1 MTEVSRVVDAPPQTV
16 FAVLADGWSYGGWVV
31 GSSHIR
37 AVDAGW
43 PAVGSRI
50 HHSVG
55 SWPLQLQDETTVV
68 AVETGV
74 SLSLEA
80 KAWPTGAAAVGLTLV
95 PHDGGTRTLVR
106 MTEHVVRGPAS
117 RCCRRPSRDCCCGR
131 ATPSRWR
138 GWATSP
144 SAAWA
149 RVQP

>member
-37 AVDAGW
+37 AVDADW

-68 AVETGV
+68 AVETGR

-106 MTEHVVRGPAS
+106 MTEHVVRGPAKVLPEAVQGLLLRPRNTES
-117 RCCRRPSRDCCCGR
+117 LARLADLAVGRR
-131 ATPSRWR
+131 
-138 GWATSP
+138 
-144 SAAWA
+144 A
-149 RVQP
+149 RVEP

>member
-106 MTEHVVRGPAS
+106 MTEHVVRGPAKVLPEAVQGLLLRPRNAES
-117 RCCRRPSRDCCCGR
+117 LARLGDLAVGRR
-131 ATPSRWR
+131 
-138 GWATSP
+138 
-144 SAAWA
+144 A